1 MLPSSSTPPL
11 ILFNMVNNCM
21 PEGIYLK
28 KKKIVNDNFPLSL
41 KAKIQNGHKFEHP
54 QLGSLPLTNTLDTHT
69 WFLGCLYSCPSVAMA
84 LCLLTSWSNYQ
95 QAIGAKHWSL
105 AMGSMHNTEHS
116 LSCKKSC
123 YPRKYLSSGCACFHI
138 YLDKSIQIIFY
149 WLKPK
154 THGHSRYF
162 LHEKTELEKNPR

>member
-1 MLPSSSTPPL
+1 
-11 ILFNMVNNCM
+11 M

-28 KKKIVNDNFPLSL
+28 KKKIVNDNFPLPI
-41 KAKIQNGHKFEHP
+41 KAKIQNGHKFERP

-138 YLDKSIQIIFY
+138 YLDKSIQISSIDWNPRHTDTADIFY
-149 WLKPK
+149 MKRQNLRK
-154 THGHSRYF
+154 THDKKMKKDIY
-162 LHEKTELEKNPR
+162 N